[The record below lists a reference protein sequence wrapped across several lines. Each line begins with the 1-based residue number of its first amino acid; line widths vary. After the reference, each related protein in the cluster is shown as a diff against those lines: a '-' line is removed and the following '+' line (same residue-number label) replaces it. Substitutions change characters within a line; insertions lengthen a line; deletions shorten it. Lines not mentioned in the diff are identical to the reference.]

1 VAYTLTLA
9 SSDGAPVEGV
19 SSLRME
25 SALLREVSLTAIELL
40 AVDPPRDSL

>member
-9 SSDGAPVEGV
+9 RTDGTPVEGV

-40 AVDPPRDSL
+40 ADDSPRGSL